1 MNITNSKENIRIID
15 SNANTVGTYFVVNK
29 GHSATSLKVK
39 IQENLFPDS
48 WLDFASPYYITTN
61 NNVMIGAV
69 THLF

>member
-15 SNANTVGTYFVVNK
+15 SNANTVGNYFVVNK

-39 IQENLFPDS
+39 RQENFIPDS
-48 WLDFASPYYITTN
+48 SLEYASHYYITTN
-61 NNVMIGAV
+61 NNVMIGAA